1 MSSDAAGEQAYQEK
15 GKRIELDGVIKE
27 LQTRLG
33 KDWNRYHQSLGLFL
47 IGKLSRNELIESI
60 TPILTKDLRKVHNK
74 LLLLNLFN
82 SFQDGPL
89 DYQSEV
95 ASFWNK
101 RAGRTKGVKSN
112 QYEKFK
118 QNIMALPVRE
128 RRRLKGITR
137 ESGKKGKIN
146 ASITLTRHELLPKIP
161 MIREPEKQNFQ
172 ISQLVQWQQDV
183 INGVN
188 APLATQSFEL
198 FDYDNVSQQILM
210 TMREHG
216 LTGVLDTQFLEVV
229 VLGLEAHLKNILE
242 NAIDVVRYR
251 ERKYSSN
258 DVLSSNLVEYQGENS
273 DKDTRFSKNKKR
285 KVVTLNINDLYDTF
299 EIFPHLIEYCGA
311 KLRLSNLML
320 QNDDM
325 IRNDKDYELP
335 ERPKDETKFIP
346 SERPIAVPNGII
358 RDENTNV
365 QQKEESGLNSS
376 EKNTALSQHDFG
388 KLSGFEVKGNSM
400 QNISSVQKQQESF
413 MGSTDELKWIL
424 HDLLSE
430 L

>member
-1 MSSDAAGEQAYQEK
+1 MSSGATGEQAYQEK

-33 KDWNRYHQSLGLFL
+33 KDWNRYHQSLSLFL
-47 IGKLSRNELIESI
+47 IGKLSRNELIENI
-60 TPILTKDLRKVHNK
+60 TPILSKDLRKCHNK

-101 RAGRTKGVKSN
+101 KSGRTKGVKSS

-183 INGVN
+183 VNGIN

-198 FDYDNVSQQILM
+198 FDYDNVSRQILM

-216 LTGVLDTQFLEVV
+216 LTGGLDTQFLEVV

-242 NAIDVVRYR
+242 SAIDVVRYR
-251 ERKYSSN
+251 EHKYSSN
-258 DVLSSNLVEYQGENS
+258 DVFSSNLVENQGEDS
-273 DKDTRFSKNKKR
+273 DRSSSFSKNKKR
-285 KVVTLNINDLYDTF
+285 KVILNINDLYDTF
-299 EIFPHLIEYCGA
+299 ELFPHLIEYCGA
-311 KLRLSNLML
+311 KLRLSNVML

-325 IRNDKDYELP
+325 IPNDKDYELP
-335 ERPKDETKFIP
+335 ERPKDAAKFLAPNSSLAI
-346 SERPIAVPNGII
+346 PNGIV
-358 RDENTNV
+358 RDENKSA

-376 EKNTALSQHDFG
+376 DKNATLSQQDYS
-388 KLSGFEVKGNSM
+388 KLNGGDLKDNSM
-400 QNISSVQKQQESF
+400 QGISPAQKQQVSF
-413 MGSTDELKWIL
+413 MGSTDELKWVL